1 MPRYILKAER
11 EFGRVTYHSYM
22 LLTTHTLGRRPE
34 MNTTRQLLTI
44 TGLSI
49 LLGCSSA
56 ANATAVNYTWDFT
69 GGVNEFITTGPSGSN
84 VSYDFQSAPAGNPL
98 AVQAFRLRDN
108 GATFQWSRVHRNA
121 NNGLGVWRRIN
132 DENGDPIKPNSATID
147 NLNGFT
153 DLLLFDFGVANLFDE
168 WTIDFTVNTANDNAS
183 IWVGNGLASGDDL
196 DLLNF
201 NTLVSSAGFTVIDGN
216 LSLSPNL
223 SNDPYN
229 FSTPMPYQ
237 YLVISANPNQDNDNF
252 RIGSISASGIA
263 QVPEPG
269 TLLLFAVGLLGFTIR
284 RGVF

>member
-1 MPRYILKAER
+1 
-11 EFGRVTYHSYM
+11 
-22 LLTTHTLGRRPE
+22 

-69 GGVNEFITTGPSGSN
+69 GGVNELITTSPN
-84 VSYDFQSAPAGNPL
+84 VATPNVTYDFQSAPAGNPL

-121 NNGLGVWRRIN
+121 NNGLGVRRN
-132 DENGDPIKPNSATID
+132 LNGATDNTID
-147 NLNGFT
+147 NLAAAT
-153 DLLLFDFGVANLFDE
+153 DLLLFDFGVANLFNE

-196 DLLNF
+196 YGLNF
-201 NTLVSSAGFTVIDGN
+201 STLVSSAGFVPYANNNNFNN
-216 LSLSPNL
+216 LNVGA
-223 SNDPYN
+223 NDPYT
-229 FSTPMPYQ
+229 FSTSMPYQ
-237 YLVISANPNQDNDNF
+237 YLVISANPNQNNDNF
-252 RIGSISASGIA
+252 RIGSISTSGIA

>member
-1 MPRYILKAER
+1 
-11 EFGRVTYHSYM
+11 
-22 LLTTHTLGRRPE
+22 